1 MKPAFSFLLIAV
13 VALTAVNVPSQT
25 SKEGSAEPM
34 VSFYGPSGS
43 VLLRQCQ
50 VAAKLADGEK
60 HTPQQAVDAT
70 FCRGYL
76 AGAVDEMVG
85 LSVQTS
91 TAYCIASNV
100 DSDQLL
106 RVVLKYLN
114 DNPAKLNY
122 PAGALVANAIVAA
135 FPCQ

>member
-25 SKEGSAEPM
+25 SKEGSAESM

-43 VLLRQCQ
+43 ALLRQCQ
-50 VAAKLADGEK
+50 VAAKLADGEQ
-60 HTPQQAVDAT
+60 HTSQQAVDAT

-106 RVVLKYLN
+106 RVLLRYLN

-135 FPCQ
+135 FPCK

>member
-1 MKPAFSFLLIAV
+1 
-13 VALTAVNVPSQT
+13 
-25 SKEGSAEPM
+25 M

-50 VAAKLADGEK
+50 VAANLADGGQ
-60 HTPQQAVDAT
+60 HTSQQAIDAT

-100 DSDQLL
+100 DGDQLL

-122 PAGALVANAIVAA
+122 PRGRVGRQRHCRRVSL
-135 FPCQ
+135 